1 MKTKV
6 LNLFLSAAAF
16 VFAFS
21 AYAQE
26 DLPVLETQDPIHR
39 EFNLDEDKTLIYE
52 HSAHPATNRDADVAA
67 PSTVSHQ
74 QPVNKVT
81 KPDHNSKSKSK
92 EKEEDDALSF
102 NVIFYMIQKFKLSDL
117 IDQ

>member
-1 MKTKV
+1 M
-6 LNLFLSAAAF
+6 
-16 VFAFS
+16 
-21 AYAQE
+21 
-26 DLPVLETQDPIHR
+26 LETQDPAHR

-52 HSAHPATNRDADVAA
+52 QSAHPATNRDADTTV
-67 PSTVSHQ
+67 PSALIHQ
-74 QPVNKVT
+74 QPAKAT
-81 KPDHNSKSKSK
+81 KPDQSKSKPK